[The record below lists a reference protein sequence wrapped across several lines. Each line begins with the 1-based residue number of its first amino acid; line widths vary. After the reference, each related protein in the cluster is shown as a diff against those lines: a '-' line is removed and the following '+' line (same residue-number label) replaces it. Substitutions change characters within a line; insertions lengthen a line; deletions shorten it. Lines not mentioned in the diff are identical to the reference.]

1 MPQFL
6 PYVEDFP
13 VDNVIIETRPDGK
26 EFMWKSLPTET
37 DETPFV
43 VRLIPWLSQ
52 ECCQM
57 QLTLQKHAT
66 TIDARPVPGRMTAK
80 Q

>member
-1 MPQFL
+1 
-6 PYVEDFP
+6 VEDFL
-13 VDNVIIETRPDGK
+13 VDGVMIETRPDGT
-26 EFMWKSLPTET
+26 EITWKLLPTET

-43 VRLIPWLSQ
+43 VCLIPWLSK

-57 QLTLQKHAT
+57 QLTLLEHAT